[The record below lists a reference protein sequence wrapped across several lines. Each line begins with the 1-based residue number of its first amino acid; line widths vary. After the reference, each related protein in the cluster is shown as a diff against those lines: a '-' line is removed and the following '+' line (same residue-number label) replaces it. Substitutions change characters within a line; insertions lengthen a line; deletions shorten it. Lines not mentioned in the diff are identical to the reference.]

1 VAARQQPAERCA
13 DAAAYKETRRS
24 VKATQSEVDA
34 TEEKLREKAAASQ
47 RVQKQLSAT
56 QERLGALQQQQQQKT
71 ESVHEAV
78 AAAEKGRLLLQH
90 EVASE
95 EMLALQTEEAVR
107 EMQAKVRNYMASG
120 AAALLHFRDQKG
132 SRSSVMRLP
141 FSQQPNRMNVGF
153 AWCSC
158 LSCKRRT

>member
-1 VAARQQPAERCA
+1 M
-13 DAAAYKETRRS
+13 
-24 VKATQSEVDA
+24 KATQSEVDA

-56 QERLGALQQQQQQKT
+56 QERLGALQQQQQHKT

-107 EMQAKVRNYMASG
+107 EMQAKVRNRQLHGLWSCGLAS
-120 AAALLHFRDQKG
+120 
-132 SRSSVMRLP
+132 
-141 FSQQPNRMNVGF
+141 
-153 AWCSC
+153 
-158 LSCKRRT
+158 LS